1 MTRRRLVRLIPS
13 VAVAFLILGPSSGTR
28 LRSPVAHPRPSP
40 PSAAPAAAPSN
51 EPDSLRVREIARDT
65 LVGPVGSEPDT
76 AVEPYVAIDPIRP
89 RVVVAVFQVG
99 RFPDGGAAAIG
110 FAASHD
116 GGRTWA
122 SGILPGLT
130 RAFGGVFLRA
140 SDPSVA
146 FGPDGSAYASS
157 VVIRGPGR
165 EEGIA
170 VNRSDDGGRT
180 WNSPVFLEQV
190 PARSGDD
197 FPRIVVDTASSSSHA
212 GRVYVTYVQRNRVV
226 VRWSDDRATSW
237 SAIGFVSPGRGF
249 VPNVILGA
257 DGALTVVY
265 SSPRPRQR
273 QRLVSRTSHD
283 GATSFDAPVDI
294 GVMRSRVSRG
304 FRATGVH
311 EAAADPATRTMVV
324 VWDDATGRED
334 GLNDVV
340 LVRSLDGGATWTRP
354 AKVNPDSSGSGVD
367 HMQPAVASLHDRA
380 DVVYFTRAVSEGR
393 PSQLVELRAI
403 SSTDGGRTFEGE
415 RTIGP
420 PADLRFAAV
429 VRPDR
434 TRFLGDYFGVAL
446 STEALVVV
454 WCRSSRPARARG
466 SHVTVWTATIAGTA

>member
-13 VAVAFLILGPSSGTR
+13 VAVAFLILGQSSGTR

-99 RFPDGGAAAIG
+99 RFPDGAAAIG

-265 SSPRPRQR
+265 IS
-273 QRLVSRTSHD
+273 
-283 GATSFDAPVDI
+283 
-294 GVMRSRVSRG
+294 
-304 FRATGVH
+304 
-311 EAAADPATRTMVV
+311 
-324 VWDDATGRED
+324 
-334 GLNDVV
+334 
-340 LVRSLDGGATWTRP
+340 
-354 AKVNPDSSGSGVD
+354 
-367 HMQPAVASLHDRA
+367 
-380 DVVYFTRAVSEGR
+380 RAVSEGR

-429 VRPDR
+429 VLPDR